1 VVREGNEQ
9 EVVMNKLRTLA
20 LLATVALGL
29 ALAGVAQGDGK
40 PLIVAEPFEEV
51 FPSPCTGET
60 VILTGEVLVIVHQ
73 TDDGAGGFHEK
84 FTLIPRGITAIGAS
98 GTQYR
103 AVGAHS
109 DAFNTGPGRAT
120 TFTLS
125 VTFNV
130 ISKGGTDNL
139 VSTATVHFT
148 VNANGDPTAEV
159 VEIRAECRG

>member
-1 VVREGNEQ
+1 
-9 EVVMNKLRTLA
+9 MNKVRTFA

-29 ALAGVAQGDGK
+29 TLAGVAQADEK
-40 PLIVAEPFEEV
+40 PLIVTEPFEEV
-51 FPSPCTGET
+51 FPNPCTGET
-60 VILTGEVLVIVHQ
+60 VILTGEVLVILHQ
-73 TDDGAGGFHEK
+73 TEDAAGGFHEK
-84 FTLIPRGITAIGAS
+84 FTLVPRGVTGTGAS

-120 TFTLS
+120 TFTLT

-130 ISKGGTDNL
+130 ISKGGTGNFL
-139 VSTATVHFT
+139 STATVHFT

>member
-1 VVREGNEQ
+1 MRTRTRLLPASRRVR
-9 EVVMNKLRTLA
+9 
-20 LLATVALGL
+20 
-29 ALAGVAQGDGK
+29 
-40 PLIVAEPFEEV
+40 P
-51 FPSPCTGET
+51 
-60 VILTGEVLVIVHQ
+60 
-73 TDDGAGGFHEK
+73 
-84 FTLIPRGITAIGAS
+84 GITATDAS

-130 ISKGGTDNL
+130 ISKGGTDNF
-139 VSTATVHFT
+139 VSTTTVHFT

-159 VEIRAECRG
+159 VRIRTECRG